1 MKRLII
7 ISVVCVFM
15 ALACSNV
22 SYPDTIKTAIVQTQ
36 TAYPTATSTATPTDT
51 PLPTE
56 TPLPTDTPEPTAT
69 PSDQE
74 GGSSEAVEP
83 SASMAELIQKLK
95 NDNILDSDLKGETYK
110 IDDVEL
116 ESNQYGTVLAK
127 TTNRS
132 PKDFVLKADISWT
145 SDSGSND
152 WPATGPIF
160 LFHQTDQNYYAVH
173 VGVGT
178 GTHKLLRATD
188 GILKRLTKG
197 SISEL
202 PVPEGKVQMVVIVN
216 RTLVKVYVDGKDS
229 FTANYTGFLS
239 PGWDS
244 GQVSLGLVSG
254 NTTGFG
260 SRITMENIEIWEI
273 K

>member
-1 MKRLII
+1 MKRLLII
-7 ISVVCVFM
+7 PVVCVLLT
-15 ALACSNV
+15 LACSNV
-22 SYPDTIKTAIVQTQ
+22 SYPDTIKTAIAQTQ
-36 TAYPTATSTATPTDT
+36 TAYPTATSTATPTNT

-56 TPLPTDTPEPTAT
+56 TPAPTDTPEPTAT

-74 GGSSEAVEP
+74 GGSSQAVEP

-95 NDNILDSDLKGETYK
+95 NDNILDSDLEGETYK
-110 IDDVEL
+110 IKDVEL
-116 ESNQYGTVLAK
+116 ESNQYGTVLSS

-132 PKDFVLKADISWT
+132 PKDFVLKADVSWT
-145 SDSGSND
+145 SDSGTND
-152 WPATGPIF
+152 WPVTGPIF
-160 LFHQTDQNYYAVH
+160 LI
-173 VGVGT
+173 GT
-178 GTHKLLRATD
+178 GTYKLLRATD

-197 SISEL
+197 SITEL
-202 PVPEGKVQMVVIVN
+202 PVPEGKAQMVVIVN
-216 RTLVKVYVDGKDS
+216 RTLVKVYVDGKDG

-254 NTTGFG
+254 NTNGFG
-260 SRITMENIEIWEI
+260 SRITMENIEIWET